1 MFHKHNNVI
10 MNVSLFFFSAS
21 MCTSPQTTSET
32 GRTVWRCN
40 ILLLSYVFCKQPL
53 DSLICC
59 HVNLSSILNI
69 FVLFPR
75 YFDNKVFVS
84 LANGEVIV
92 YQREAG
98 EHKGDSLKR
107 NIPLEPIWVIYKK
120 SLSSFRITGSFW
132 DPQSSQTLCLGSPSG
147 PVTKMV
153 PVAGKLWCGCQN
165 RVLII
170 NTGSLTQEVRPKL
183 HADDIW
189 IFINIID
196 SAALTPSDENQILI

>member
-1 MFHKHNNVI
+1 MFHKHNNVTI
-10 MNVSLFFFSAS
+10 NVSLFLFFSAS

-59 HVNLSSILNI
+59 HVNLTSIGIEPQHLCFI
-69 FVLFPR
+69 SR

-98 EHKGDSLKR
+98 EHRFIK
-107 NIPLEPIWVIYKK
+107 IY
-120 SLSSFRITGSFW
+120 IYSFW
-132 DPQSSQTLCLGSPSG
+132 SNMSDLQKVSVFFLHNRKFLGSSEFSNAVSG
-147 PVTKMV
+147 LSKRSRDQNGSRG
-153 PVAGKLWCGCQN
+153 GKTVVWLSEPDPYCQHRLFNTRGQTQTTCG
-165 RVLII
+165 RHLEGDFLI
-170 NTGSLTQEVRPKL
+170 
-183 HADDIW
+183 
-189 IFINIID
+189 
-196 SAALTPSDENQILI
+196 